1 MVSKGHQEYLTE
13 NNVNIPAMKDGAV
26 YPDKDDSGV
35 PGMTENPDFH
45 GLYERRHSG
54 NEEVN
59 YLASYRFMIKIGNE
73 YGKGKHIHLYR
84 KQIFPD

>member
-35 PGMTENPDFH
+35 PGND
-45 GLYERRHSG
+45 RKS
-54 NEEVN
+54 
-59 YLASYRFMIKIGNE
+59 RFSWVI
-73 YGKGKHIHLYR
+73 
-84 KQIFPD
+84 